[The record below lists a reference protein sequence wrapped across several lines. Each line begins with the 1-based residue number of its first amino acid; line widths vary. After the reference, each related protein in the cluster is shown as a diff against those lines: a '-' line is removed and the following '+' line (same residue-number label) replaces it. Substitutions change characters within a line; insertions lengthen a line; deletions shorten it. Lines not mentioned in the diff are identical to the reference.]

1 MVFIHTGGRK
11 QQQKQARW
19 YAQKTNSTNSVKLEL
34 QEQNSAELQYLRGA
48 PGGRVARTGG
58 GFTKAEIPGGLKAH
72 TGRLY
77 FARRTCAN
85 M

>member
-1 MVFIHTGGRK
+1 MVFIHTGERK

-19 YAQKTNSTNSVKLEL
+19 YAQKTNSTNSVKLDL
-34 QEQNSAELQYLRGA
+34 QEQNSAELQCLRNA
-48 PGGRVARTGG
+48 PGGRVARSEG
-58 GFTKAEIPGGLKAH
+58 GFTNAEIPGGFTAR
-72 TGRLY
+72 TGRLF